1 MINVSRCWFSSPT
14 LKLPNG
20 WAPGAARILRSFD
33 LSCQMAGLRGPIY
46 RILGAMAEGLE
57 TQIKALIAFLQVSAA
72 EPHLDQEV
80 P

>member
-1 MINVSRCWFSSPT
+1 
-14 LKLPNG
+14 
-20 WAPGAARILRSFD
+20 
-33 LSCQMAGLRGPIY
+33 MAGLRGPIY